1 LWAGGENFAVTQH
14 KLRDAGAPASPAKL
28 LAMNNDPRDLI
39 AASPM
44 SRAQWWVIAITVGL
58 TALDGFDVLSISF
71 ASPGIAHEWGID
83 RAALGVVLS
92 MELIGMAMG
101 SILLGGIADRIG
113 RRRML
118 LGCLVLMTLGMLMV
132 AGVHGLRALCL
143 WRVVT
148 GLGIGGMLASNNAVA
163 TEFANVRRRDLCVA
177 IMAIGYP
184 LGAVIGG
191 EIVAELLKSSDWRVV
206 FELGAILTGVFLPI
220 VYLWVPESVGW
231 LCQAHPADAF
241 ERLNVSLRRLGYEPV
256 DALPTKSARTAKG
269 ALVELFREG
278 LASRTIILSITYFL
292 HVTTFY
298 FIVKWVPKIVVD
310 MGFAPSSAAEVLVW
324 TNVGGATGGA
334 VLGLL
339 AQRFNLRHL
348 ITLVFIGSTL
358 MVALFGRGTPDLLQ
372 LSLVCALAGFC
383 TNAGIVGAYAL
394 VARAFPTTLR
404 ASGTG
409 FVIGVGRGGSV
420 LAPIIAGFLFQAGL
434 SLQAVAWIMGSGSL
448 LAAVCLALLPARAS
462 APHGTTVAANG

>member
-1 LWAGGENFAVTQH
+1 
-14 KLRDAGAPASPAKL
+14 
-28 LAMNNDPRDLI
+28 MNNDPRELL
-39 AASPM
+39 ATNPM
-44 SRAQWWVIAITVGL
+44 TRAQWWVIAITVGL

-71 ASPGIAHEWGID
+71 ASPGIAREWGID

-92 MELIGMAMG
+92 MELIGMALG
-101 SILLGGIADRIG
+101 SILLGGVADRFG
-113 RRRML
+113 RRRLL
-118 LGCLVLMTLGMLMV
+118 LGCLILMTLGMVMV
-132 AGVHGLRALCL
+132 AGVRGLNALCA

-148 GLGIGGMLASNNAVA
+148 GLGIGGMLAANNAVA

-184 LGAVIGG
+184 LGAVFGG
-191 EIVAELLKSSDWRVV
+191 KIVAQLLKSSDWRIV
-206 FELGAILTGVFLPI
+206 FELGAIFTAAFLPI

-231 LCQAHPADAF
+231 LCQARPTHAL
-241 ERLNVSLRRLGYEPV
+241 ERLNRSLHRLGYASVE
-256 DALPTKSARTAKG
+256 ALPP
-269 ALVELFREG
+269 ALPRASGGSIVNLFREG
-278 LASRTIILSITYFL
+278 LAPTTVLLAITYFL

-310 MGFAPSSAAEVLVW
+310 MGFAPSSAADVLVW
-324 TNVGGATGGA
+324 TNVGGASGGA

-339 AQRFNLRHL
+339 AQRIGLRSL
-348 ITLVFIGSTL
+348 TTLMFVGSTL
-358 MVALFGRGTPDLLQ
+358 MVALFGRGSHDLSL

-394 VARAFPTTLR
+394 MARAFPTPLR

-420 LAPIIAGFLFQAGL
+420 LAPIIAGLLFRTGFGL
-434 SLQAVAWIMGSGSL
+434 QTVACIMGSGSL
-448 LAAVCLALLPARAS
+448 LAAICLSMLPARAS
-462 APHGTTVAANG
+462 APHSAPP

>member
-1 LWAGGENFAVTQH
+1 
-14 KLRDAGAPASPAKL
+14 
-28 LAMNNDPRDLI
+28 MNNDPRELL
-39 AASPM
+39 ATSPM

-71 ASPGIAHEWGID
+71 ASPGIAREWGIE

-92 MELIGMAMG
+92 MELIGMALG

-132 AGVHGLRALCL
+132 ADVHGLKALCL

-148 GLGIGGMLASNNAVA
+148 GLGIGGMLAANNAVA

-184 LGAVIGG
+184 LGAVFGG
-191 EIVAELLKSSDWRVV
+191 RIVAELLKTSNWRVV
-206 FELGAILTGVFLPI
+206 FELGGVFTGAFLPI
-220 VYLWVPESVGW
+220 VYLWVPESVSW
-231 LCQAHPADAF
+231 LCQARPAGAL
-241 ERLNVSLRRLGYEPV
+241 ERLNLSLRRLGYAPV
-256 DALPTKSARTAKG
+256 EALPVPLPRIASR
-269 ALVELFREG
+269 ALVDLFRDG
-278 LASRTIILSITYFL
+278 LALTTVLLSITYFL

-310 MGFAPSSAAEVLVW
+310 RGFAPSSAAEVLVW

-339 AQRFNLRHL
+339 AQRMSLRLL

-358 MVALFGRGTPDLLQ
+358 MVALFGRGSTDLAQ

-420 LAPIIAGFLFQAGL
+420 LAPIFAGLLFQVGF

-448 LAAVCLALLPARAS
+448 LAAICLAVLPARAS
-462 APHGTTVAANG
+462 APHSATVAANG